1 MDQQIY
7 NKDISKEF
15 FKSLAN
21 AYHKYEK
28 TDKAKERLNKHV
40 EKVKELSLNKK
51 TPKKKITQEF
61 KRLEKLILEVISLE
75 RGILAR
81 GDEKDIS
88 QEVKDRIIEL
98 EEKFEKYTK
107 MIEGRQQ
114 KVKELEKKIKTKMK
128 EDKAKGI
135 VDPVTNTKNI
145 ELKNILYDL
154 EEKYEKLKSRGIP
167 KSKLK
172 VIEDKINRLKEKI

>member
-7 NKDISKEF
+7 DKDSAKEF
-15 FKSLAN
+15 FRHLTN
-21 AYHKYEK
+21 AYQKYEE
-28 TDKAKERLNKHV
+28 TGKAKERLDTHI

-51 TPKKKITQEF
+51 TPKKKIMQEF
-61 KRLEKLILEVISLE
+61 KKLEKLILEVIALE

-81 GDEKDIS
+81 GDERDIS

-98 EEKFEKYTK
+98 EQKFEKYTK

-114 KVKELEKKIKTKMK
+114 KVKELEQKIKTKITEK
-128 EDKAKGI
+128 K
-135 VDPVTNTKNI
+135 PVGTRDHATNVKTI
-145 ELKNILYDL
+145 ELRNKLYDL
-154 EEKYEKLKSRGIP
+154 EEKYDSLKAKGIP

-172 VIEDKINRLKEKI
+172 IIEDKIKKLKEKI

>member
-7 NKDISKEF
+7 NKDSSKEF
-15 FKSLAN
+15 FRSLTK
-21 AYHKYEK
+21 AYQKYEK
-28 TDKAKERLNKHV
+28 TDKAKVRLDKHV

-51 TPKKKITQEF
+51 TPEKKITQEF
-61 KRLEKLILEVISLE
+61 KKLEKLILEVINLE

-81 GDEKDIS
+81 GDQKDIS

-98 EEKFEKYTK
+98 EGKFEKYTM

-114 KVKELEKKIKTKMK
+114 KVKDLERKIKTKMK
-128 EDKAKGI
+128 EDKEKGI

-154 EEKYEKLKSRGIP
+154 EEKYEKLKLSGIP
-167 KSKLK
+167 TSKLK
-172 VIEDKINRLKEKI
+172 VIEDKIKKIKEKL